1 MHGDFFDYGSW
12 SGYVP
17 AERCAEYL
25 RKREPVFA
33 QVREWCCQPAVERFD
48 EAVALRAE
56 VRRLRELVIRA
67 AERLEAAGHSQL
79 AKRLRNEGEGRGRR
93 PASRAADL
101 PVRDFRDDRV
111 PISMGI
117 ASGASALD

>member
-1 MHGDFFDYGSW
+1 MRSWPGSPKRRNSFVEKAVHGDFFDYGSW

-25 RKREPVFA
+25 REREPVFA
-33 QVREWCCQPAVERFD
+33 QVREWCGQPAVERFD
-48 EAVALRAE
+48 EVGALRAE

-79 AKRLRNEGEGRGRR
+79 AKRLRNEAERPRPPPSIAGRR
-93 PASRAADL
+93 SP
-101 PVRDFRDDRV
+101 
-111 PISMGI
+111 
-117 ASGASALD
+117 GA